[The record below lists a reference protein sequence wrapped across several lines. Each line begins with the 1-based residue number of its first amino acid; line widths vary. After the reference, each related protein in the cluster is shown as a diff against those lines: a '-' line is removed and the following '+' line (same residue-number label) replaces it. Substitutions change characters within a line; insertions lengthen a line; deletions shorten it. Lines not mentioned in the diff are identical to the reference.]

1 MARGPDFRRRK
12 PRRRLAVR
20 SLAAALS
27 VALLLG
33 SAAPGG
39 LQAQEAA
46 TLIADRLE
54 IAPDRRL
61 IAEGS
66 VEVFYQGR
74 RMTAQRIVFDQA
86 TDQLR
91 IEGPIRLT
99 DAGGMTVIVAAQAEL
114 AADLTEGILQS
125 ARVVLNQQLQM
136 AAAQMTR
143 SEGRYLQLD
152 NAVAS
157 SCRVC
162 ASNPTPLW
170 EIRAKRVL
178 HDQQEQQIYFDH
190 AQLRLGGV
198 PVLYVPR
205 LRIPDPTLDRS
216 TGFLMPKFTN
226 RTDLGTGITLPYFV
240 TVGPSRD
247 LTFSPTLTTNGG
259 QSLEVRYRQ
268 AFETGSIVVTGTVSR
283 DEIQPGDTRGY
294 VVADGLFRLPRG
306 YRLAFHG
313 EAVSDDAYL
322 TDYGISDTDRLTNT
336 IQVDRVRRD
345 EYIAARIINFDT
357 LRADDFPSATPY
369 LVTDST
375 YIQRFRLGALG
386 GEGAFRFGSHTHT
399 RRSSNPLDDPD
410 PLEPDDIAEGA
421 DMQRLSVGA
430 DWRKDWVTQNG
441 MVLAA
446 LGEVR
451 LDAYNITDDATYG
464 GQNSRLYGAGAVELR
479 WPWVRAGA
487 DGVAQVIEPV
497 AQLVWADAE
506 DGLIPNED
514 SRLVEF
520 DEANL
525 FSLNRF
531 PGNDAVE
538 TGLRA
543 NLGLSWTRIDPAGWT
558 LGVTAGRVFRDA
570 PVAGFSAASGLDGS
584 TSDWLL
590 AVTAETAGGLNL
602 AGRVIADDDLS
613 VTRGEVLAEY
623 ATPDLWLNTGYI
635 WSIADLDESRPSRVS
650 DLVLGAGYQISP
662 GWQATAAGRYDFE
675 ADQYSSADFGLS
687 FKNECLLVDLSLS
700 RRFTSSTTVRPGTTV
715 DLSVELLGFGGGTE
729 AGPART
735 CRR

>member
-12 PRRRLAVR
+12 PRRWSALQPLMLAMSV
-20 SLAAALS
+20 AALLAS
-27 VALLLG
+27 T
-33 SAAPGG
+33 SPGG

-46 TLIADRLE
+46 TLIADRLQ
-54 IAPDRRL
+54 IAADQRL

-74 RMTAQRIVFDQA
+74 RMTAERIVFDQS

-99 DAGGMTVIVAAQAEL
+99 DAEGTTVIVAAQADL
-114 AADLTEGILQS
+114 ASDLTEGILQS

-136 AAAQMTR
+136 AAAQMVR
-143 SEGRYLQLD
+143 SEGRFLQLD
-152 NAVAS
+152 NAIAS
-157 SCRVC
+157 SCKVC
-162 ASNPTPLW
+162 AGTTTPLW
-170 EIRAKRVL
+170 EIRASRVL
-178 HDQQEQQIYFDH
+178 HDQQERQIYFDQ
-190 AQLRLGGV
+190 AQLRFGGL
-198 PVLYVPR
+198 PVLYIPR

-216 TGFLMPKFTN
+216 NGFLMPTFTN

-240 TVGPSRD
+240 ALGPSRD
-247 LTFSPTLTTNGG
+247 LTFSPTITTNGA

-268 AFETGSIVVTGTVSR
+268 AFDTGFIVATGTLSR
-283 DEIQPGDTRGY
+283 DRIQPNDTRGY
-294 VVADGLFRLPRG
+294 LVADGIFRLPRG

-357 LRADDFPSATPY
+357 LRSDDFPSATPY

-375 YIQRFRLGALG
+375 YVQRFRLGALG

-399 RRSSNPLDDPD
+399 RQSSNPLDDPD

-421 DMQRLSVGA
+421 DMQRLSFGV

-446 LGEVR
+446 LGEAR
-451 LDAYNITDDATYG
+451 LDAFNITDDTLYG
-464 GQNSRLYGAGAVELR
+464 GQTSRLYGAAAVELR

-531 PGNDAVE
+531 PGNDRVE

-543 NLGLSWTRIDPAGWT
+543 NLGVSWTRIDPAGWS

-570 PVAGFSAASGLDGS
+570 AVPGFSAASGLDGDR
-584 TSDWLL
+584 SDWLL

-602 AGRVIADDDLS
+602 ATRVLADDDLS
-613 VTRGEVLAEY
+613 ITRGEVLAEY
-623 ATPDLWLNTGYI
+623 TTPDLWLNTGYI
-635 WSIADLDESRPSRVS
+635 WSIADREESRPSRVS
-650 DLVLGAGYQISP
+650 DLVVGAGYQISP
-662 GWQATAAGRYDFE
+662 GWQATASGRYDFE

-715 DLSVELLGFGGGTE
+715 DLSVELLGFGGGTV
-729 AGPART
+729 AGPARM

>member
-1 MARGPDFRRRK
+1 MGRGLDFRRHK
-12 PRRRLAVR
+12 PRRFMALRPLAVA
-20 SLAAALS
+20 LTIAA
-27 VALLLG
+27 LLG
-33 SAAPGG
+33 SASPGG
-39 LQAQEAA
+39 LMAQEAA

-54 IAPDRRL
+54 IAADSKL
-61 IAEGS
+61 IAEGA

-74 RMTAQRIVFDQA
+74 RMTAQRIIFDQA

-99 DAGGMTVIVAAQAEL
+99 DAEGSTVIVAAQADL
-114 AADLTEGILQS
+114 SSDLTEGILQS

-136 AAAQMTR
+136 AAAQMVR
-143 SEGRYLQLD
+143 SQGRYLQLD

-157 SCRVC
+157 SCKIC
-162 ASNPTPLW
+162 AGSSTPLW
-170 EIRAKRVL
+170 EIRAQRVL
-178 HDQQEQQIYFDH
+178 HDQAEQQIYFDH
-190 AQLRLGGV
+190 AQLRFGGM
-198 PVLYVPR
+198 PVLYIPR

-216 TGFLMPKFTN
+216 DGFLMPRFSN
-226 RTDLGTGITLPYFV
+226 RTDLGTGLTLPYFL
-240 TVGPSRD
+240 TIGPSRD
-247 LTFSPTLTTNGG
+247 LTFSPTITTNGA

-268 AFETGSIVVTGTVSR
+268 AFETGNISVTGTLSR
-283 DEIQPGDTRGY
+283 DEIQPDDTRGY
-294 VVADGLFRLPRG
+294 IVADGVFSLPRG

-313 EAVSDDAYL
+313 ETVSDDAYL
-322 TDYGISDTDRLTNT
+322 ADYGISDTDRLTNT

-357 LRADDFPSATPY
+357 LRDGDFPSATPY

-375 YIQRFRLGALG
+375 YIRRFQLGSLG
-386 GEGAFRFGSHTHT
+386 GEGTLRFGTHTHT
-399 RRSSNPLDDPD
+399 RQSSNAVDGLD
-410 PLEPDDIAEGA
+410 PDDIAEGA
-421 DMQRLSVGA
+421 DMKRLSIGA
-430 DWRKDWVTQNG
+430 DWRKDWVAGNG

-451 LDAYNITDDATYG
+451 LDTFNITDDTTYAG
-464 GQNSRLYGAGAVELR
+464 GKSRLYGAGAVELR

-497 AQLVWADAE
+497 AQLAWSD
-506 DGLIPNED
+506 DNGNLIPNED

-531 PGNDAVE
+531 PGVDVVE
-538 TGLRA
+538 SGFRA
-543 NLGLSWTRIDPAGWT
+543 NLGISWTRIDPSGWSM
-558 LGVTAGRVFRDA
+558 GITAGRVFRDA
-570 PVAGFSAASGLDGS
+570 PVAGFSTASGLSGS

-590 AVTAETAGGLNL
+590 AITAETPGGLDL
-602 AGRVIADDDLS
+602 AGRIIADDDLS
-613 VTRGEVLAEY
+613 VTRGEVMAEY
-623 ATPDLWLNTGYI
+623 GSPDVWFNTGYI
-635 WSIADLDESRPSRVS
+635 WSIADLAESRPNAVS
-650 DLVLGAGYQISP
+650 DLVLGGGYQISP
-662 GWQATAAGRYDFE
+662 GWQATASGRYDFE
-675 ADQYSSADFGLS
+675 ADSYRSADFGVS

-729 AGPART
+729 AGPARM

>member
-1 MARGPDFRRRK
+1 MALRP
-12 PRRRLAVR
+12 LALV
-20 SLAAALS
+20 LS
-27 VALLLG
+27 VAALLG
-33 SAAPGG
+33 SASPGG
-39 LQAQEAA
+39 LMAQEAA

-54 IAPDRRL
+54 IAADSKL
-61 IAEGS
+61 IAEGA

-74 RMTAQRIVFDQA
+74 RMTAQRIIFDQA

-99 DAGGMTVIVAAQAEL
+99 DAEGSTVIVAAQADL
-114 AADLTEGILQS
+114 SSDLTEGILQS

-136 AAAQMTR
+136 ASAQMVR

-157 SCRVC
+157 SCKIC
-162 ASNPTPLW
+162 AGSSTPLW
-170 EIRAKRVL
+170 EIRAQRVL
-178 HDQQEQQIYFDH
+178 HDQEEQQIYFDH
-190 AQLRLGGV
+190 AQLRFGGM
-198 PVLYVPR
+198 PVLYIPR

-216 TGFLMPKFTN
+216 NGFLMPRFTN
-226 RTDLGTGITLPYFV
+226 RTDLGTGLTLPYFL
-240 TVGPSRD
+240 TIGPSRD
-247 LTFSPTLTTNGG
+247 LTFSPTITTNGA

-268 AFETGSIVVTGTVSR
+268 AFETGNISVTGTLSR
-283 DEIQPGDTRGY
+283 DDIQPNDTRGY
-294 VVADGLFRLPRG
+294 IVADGVFRLPRG

-322 TDYGISDTDRLTNT
+322 ADYGISDTDRLTNT

-357 LRADDFPSATPY
+357 LRDGDFPSATPY

-375 YIQRFRLGALG
+375 YIQRFQLGSLG
-386 GEGAFRFGSHTHT
+386 GEGTLRFGTHTHT
-399 RRSSNPLDDPD
+399 RQSSNALDGLD
-410 PLEPDDIAEGA
+410 PDDIAEGA
-421 DMQRLSVGA
+421 DMQRLSIGA
-430 DWRKDWVTQNG
+430 DWRKDWVTGNG

-451 LDAYNITDDATYG
+451 LDTFNITDDATYSG
-464 GQNSRLYGAGAVELR
+464 GKSRLYGAGAVELR

-497 AQLVWADAE
+497 AQLAWSD
-506 DGLIPNED
+506 DNGNLIPNED

-531 PGNDAVE
+531 PGVDVVE
-538 TGLRA
+538 SGLRA
-543 NLGLSWTRIDPAGWT
+543 NLGVSWTRIDPTGWSM
-558 LGVTAGRVFRDA
+558 GITAGRVFRDA
-570 PVAGFSAASGLDGS
+570 PAIGFSTASGLSGS

-590 AVTAETAGGLNL
+590 AVTAETPGGLDV
-602 AGRVIADDDLS
+602 AGRIIADDDLS
-613 VTRGEVLAEY
+613 ITRGEVLAEY
-623 ATPDLWLNTGYI
+623 GSPDVWFNTGYI
-635 WSIADLDESRPSRVS
+635 WSIADLAESRPSRVS
-650 DLVLGAGYQISP
+650 DLVLGGGYQISP
-662 GWQATAAGRYDFE
+662 GWQATASGRYDFE
-675 ADQYSSADFGLS
+675 ADSYRSADFGVS

-729 AGPART
+729 AGPARM

>member
-12 PRRRLAVR
+12 PRR
-20 SLAAALS
+20 LAALRPLALALS
-27 VALLLG
+27 IAALFG
-33 SAAPGG
+33 SASPGG
-39 LQAQEAA
+39 LMAQEAA

-54 IAPDRRL
+54 IAADSRL

-74 RMTAQRIVFDQA
+74 RMTAERIVFDQS

-99 DAGGMTVIVAAQAEL
+99 DEDGSTVIVAAQADL
-114 AADLTEGILQS
+114 SSDLTEGILQS

-136 AAAQMTR
+136 AAAQMVR

-157 SCRVC
+157 SCKVC
-162 ASNPTPLW
+162 AGSTTPLW
-170 EIRAKRVL
+170 EIRARRVL
-178 HDQQEQQIYFDH
+178 HDQTAQQIYFDH
-190 AQLRLGGV
+190 AQLRVAGV
-198 PVLYVPR
+198 PLLYIPR

-216 TGFLMPKFTN
+216 TGFLMPTFTN
-226 RTDLGTGITLPYFV
+226 RTDLGTGVTLPYFV
-240 TVGPSRD
+240 AIGPSRD
-247 LTFSPTLTTNGG
+247 LTFSPTLTTSGAKA
-259 QSLEVRYRQ
+259 LEVRYRQ
-268 AFETGSIVVTGTVSR
+268 AFETGNIAISGTLAR
-283 DEIQPGDTRGY
+283 DDIQPNNTRGY
-294 VVADGLFRLPRG
+294 VVADGVFRLPRG

-322 TDYGISDTDRLTNT
+322 ADYGISDTDRLTNT

-357 LRADDFPSATPY
+357 LRAGDFPSATPY

-375 YIQRFRLGALG
+375 YIQRFQLGALG
-386 GEGAFRFGSHTHT
+386 GEGALRFGSHTHT
-399 RRSSNPLDDPD
+399 RQSSNPLDGAD
-410 PLEPDDIAEGA
+410 PDDISEGS
-421 DMQRLSVGA
+421 DMQRLSIGA
-430 DWRKDWVTQNG
+430 DWRKDWVTTNG
-441 MVLAA
+441 VVLAA

-451 LDAYNITDDATYG
+451 LDTFNISDDATYG
-464 GQNSRLYGAGAVELR
+464 GSPSRLYGAGAVEFR

-497 AQLVWADAE
+497 AQLVWSDD
-506 DGLIPNED
+506 DGDLIPNED

-520 DEANL
+520 DESNL

-531 PGNDAVE
+531 PGTDVVE

-543 NLGLSWTRIDPAGWT
+543 NLGVSWTRIDPAGWT
-558 LGVTAGRVFRDA
+558 MGVTAGRVFRDA
-570 PVAGFSAASGLDGS
+570 PATGFSNASGLSGS

-590 AVTAETAGGLNL
+590 AVTAETADGLNF
-602 AGRVIADDDLS
+602 AGRVITDDDLT

-623 ATPDLWLNTGYI
+623 GSPQVWINTGYI
-635 WSIADLDESRPSRVS
+635 WSIADLAESRPSRVS
-650 DLVLGAGYQISP
+650 DLVLGGGYQISP

-675 ADQYSSADFGLS
+675 ADSYRSADFGVS

-729 AGPART
+729 AGPARM